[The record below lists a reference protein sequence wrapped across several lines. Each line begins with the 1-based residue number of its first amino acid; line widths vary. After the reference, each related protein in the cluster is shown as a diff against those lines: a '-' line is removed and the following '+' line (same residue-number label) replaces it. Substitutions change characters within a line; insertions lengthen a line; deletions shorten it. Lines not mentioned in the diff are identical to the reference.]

1 MKNNLPKIWLLILA
15 VAVLAIATADIW
27 FWYLISGANEESSYL
42 RGDIELQ
49 VKRNSVAGDL
59 EKLIKDTEAERQQ
72 IDSYFVGVD
81 QTVNFVEYLESLA
94 RVAGVNFEITS
105 LGVEQ
110 SKDDFKDQIILRGEA
125 AGSWSGLMNFA
136 SLLENAPYRLDLADF
151 VINNNE
157 GKRTWEMAVLIKAFQ
172 LKK

>member
-1 MKNNLPKIWLLILA
+1 MKNNLSKIWLLVLA
-15 VAVLAIATADIW
+15 VATLAIATADIW
-27 FWYLISGANEESSYL
+27 FWNLISGANNESSYL

-49 VKRNSVAGDL
+49 IKRNNAAGDL
-59 EKLIKDTEAERQQ
+59 EKLVNDTEVERQQ
-72 IDSYFVGVD
+72 VDSYFVGVD

-110 SKDDFKDQIILRGEA
+110 SEDDFKDQIILRGEA
-125 AGSWSGLMNFA
+125 TGTWSSLMNFA
-136 SLLENAPYRLDLADF
+136 SLLETAPYRLELVDF
-151 VINNNE
+151 AINNNGE
-157 GKRTWEMAVLIKAFQ
+157 KRTWEMAILIKAFQ